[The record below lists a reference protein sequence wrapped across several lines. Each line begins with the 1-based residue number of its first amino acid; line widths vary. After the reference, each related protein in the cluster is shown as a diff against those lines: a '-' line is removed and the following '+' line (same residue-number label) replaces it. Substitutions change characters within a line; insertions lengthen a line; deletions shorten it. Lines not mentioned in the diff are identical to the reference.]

1 MQRASQTLQGQASWE
16 SCRHM
21 KLDKYKGRE
30 AHLNHHADHVRAV
43 TKVGRENDAHEA
55 KVTLMLQ
62 QPTL

>member
-1 MQRASQTLQGQASWE
+1 
-16 SCRHM
+16 M